1 MIIPEV
7 MMGEIPSSMRV
18 PRFEARMT
26 RIQKSGSDESEDMI
40 PYRGIWEE
48 TRKMAR
54 TMAVHATFCWN
65 GTVSRGNSQH
75 GLRVND
81 VVSALSY
88 RATTQMPPSNA
99 FYSPF
104 LSGAATSGKTDM
116 KGRTRLR
123 NLKPPPLIL
132 TKEEEEEDGE
142 FGEDESAER

>member
-7 MMGEIPSSMRV
+7 IMGEIPSSMRV

-65 GTVSRGNSQH
+65 GTISRRSGNGEHTS
-75 GLRVND
+75 RVID
-81 VVSALSY
+81 IVSALSY
-88 RATTQMPPSNA
+88 HDLASPHLSSH
-99 FYSPF
+99 SPF

-132 TKEEEEEDGE
+132 GKEEEEEDGE